1 MQCLHNSVSVI
12 ILSGKDCLPAC
23 MHSLRPTMSCIHP
36 GLPTSPSGISPCMA
50 STADFAIGAS
60 VSEKRTI
67 QEAVIFDFTQ
77 A

>member
-1 MQCLHNSVSVI
+1 
-12 ILSGKDCLPAC
+12 
-23 MHSLRPTMSCIHP
+23 MSCIHP
-36 GLPTSPSGISPCMA
+36 GLPTSPSGISPRMA